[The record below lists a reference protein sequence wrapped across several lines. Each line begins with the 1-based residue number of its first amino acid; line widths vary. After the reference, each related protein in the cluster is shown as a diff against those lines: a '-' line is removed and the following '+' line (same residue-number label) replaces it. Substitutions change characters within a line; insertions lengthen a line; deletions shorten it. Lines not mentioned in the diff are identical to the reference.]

1 MKARSTK
8 IILIISLSSAIFSQY
23 NSSLRTAKMYEMQK
37 NWDAAI
43 TIYSD
48 ILNKSPNNYQI
59 IRSLITVYKKSQRYT
74 DGINFLRY
82 QISRNPKDIQLNVE
96 LGEFY
101 FLNENIEE
109 AKRVWNRGLL
119 TFKNNRSYHRLLFST
134 YSKHNLDEELF
145 RMVKNG
151 RQNFNNSFLSVDLGN
166 YYQKRKQFK
175 NAIDEY
181 LLSLLNTPGT
191 NPYVAKKIL
200 IMSDDVHSKNIV
212 ELTLLENSS
221 KYPNKIL
228 PLLSDHYFKHR
239 EFKKSYNTLLEF
251 SEKEKFDPKK
261 WLSFGNSLRKERAY
275 SHSIKAYQ
283 YLLKKDLK
291 DFQYGE
297 GLLGLAKTFE
307 DQIFPLES
315 NDLIPYFYNDNI
327 FFKNTSQLST
337 NISSK
342 NLASSLS
349 IYDSVL
355 TVIPNSDIVAE
366 AEFRLAEIQY
376 RIIEDFDKALI
387 LYKSSLSKSSSEIL
401 KKKNIV
407 RIADVF
413 KSKADFI
420 SSIGFLDST
429 YSIYETPEV
438 KNKLIEIHLFSGNPD
453 TSLTL
458 INESFK
464 SLAPNDKH
472 FNDLMELR
480 DFINHFYVKV
490 DEKGKKGFIDFLKS
504 ESLLKQRKVF
514 EANQLLEHIKRN
526 NNNET
531 ISPLISLR
539 RAIILTRLRRYDE
552 ALNQL
557 NLLEGTM
564 FSDKGI
570 IMSGQI
576 YEQFYNDS
584 QKATEFYLRIIN
596 NHSKSIFSE
605 PIRYHLRKLKGNEKI

>member
-1 MKARSTK
+1 MKVLSTK
-8 IILIISLSSAIFSQY
+8 VILIISLSSTIFSQY

-43 TIYSD
+43 SIYSD

-59 IRSLITVYKKSQRYT
+59 IRGLKNVYKKSQRYK
-74 DGINFLRY
+74 DGINFLTY

-101 FLNENIEE
+101 FLNEDIEK
-109 AKRVWNRGLL
+109 AKKVWNDALL
-119 TFKNNRSYHRLLFST
+119 KFKDNRSFYRLLFLT
-134 YSKHNLDEELF
+134 YNKHSLDEQLF
-145 RMVKNG
+145 QMVKSG
-151 RQNFNNSFLSVDLGN
+151 RLNFNDSFLSMELGN

-181 LLSLLNTPGT
+181 LLSLLNATGI
-191 NPYVAKKIL
+191 NSSVAKKIL
-200 IMSDDVHSKNIV
+200 IMSDDADSKNTI
-212 ELTLLENSS
+212 ELRLLENSS

-228 PLLSDHYFKHR
+228 PILSDHYFKHR
-239 EFKKSYNTLLEF
+239 EFKKSYETLLEF

-261 WLSFGNSLRKERAY
+261 WLNFSNSLRKERAY
-275 SHSIKAYQ
+275 SQSIKAYQ
-283 YLLKKDLK
+283 YLLKKNLK

-327 FFKNTSQLST
+327 FFKNDSQIST

-355 TVIPNSDIVAE
+355 TAIPDSDIIAE

-376 RIIEDFDKALI
+376 RIIEDFDKALL

-401 KKKNIV
+401 IKKNIL

-413 KSKADFI
+413 KSKANFI
-420 SSIGFLDST
+420 SCIRFLDST
-429 YSIYETPEV
+429 YNIYDAPEI
-438 KNKLIEIHLFSGNPD
+438 KNKLIEMHLFSGNPD
-453 TSLTL
+453 TSLIL
-458 INESFK
+458 INDLFK
-464 SLAPNDKH
+464 TLVPDNKY

-480 DFINHFYVKV
+480 DFINHFYAKV
-490 DEKGKKGFIDFLKS
+490 DKKGKKSFKDFLKS

-514 EANQLLEHIKRN
+514 EANQLLDHIKRN
-526 NNNET
+526 NTNEI

-539 RAIILTRLRRYDE
+539 SAIILTRLKRYDE
-552 ALNQL
+552 ALKQL
-557 NLLEGTM
+557 SSLEGTI
-564 FSDKGI
+564 FSDRGI

-576 YEQFYNDS
+576 YERFYNNS
-584 QKATEFYLRIIN
+584 PKAVEFYLRIIN
-596 NHSKSIFSE
+596 NHSSSIFSE
-605 PIRYHLRKLKGNEKI
+605 PIRYHLRKLKDNEKI